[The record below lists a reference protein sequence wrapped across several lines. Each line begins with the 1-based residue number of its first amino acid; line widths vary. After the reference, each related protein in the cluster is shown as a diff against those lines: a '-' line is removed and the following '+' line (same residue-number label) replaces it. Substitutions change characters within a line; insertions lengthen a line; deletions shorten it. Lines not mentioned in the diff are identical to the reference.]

1 VKTYKVTGYYTVTKY
16 VERIV
21 NANDADE
28 AERKA
33 WSEHY
38 VSEIETG
45 EDRDDF
51 EVTEDTVEISSE
63 GE

>member
-1 VKTYKVTGYYTVTKY
+1 MKTYKVIGSYTVTKY
-16 VERIV
+16 IERIV
-21 NANDADE
+21 KADDADE

-38 VSEIETG
+38 VSEKETG
-45 EDRDDF
+45 EDRDSF

-63 GE
+63 DE

>member
-1 VKTYKVTGYYTVTKY
+1 MKTYKVTGYYTVTKY
-16 VERIV
+16 IERIV

-38 VSEIETG
+38 VREIETG
-45 EDRDDF
+45 EDRDSF
-51 EVTEDTVEISSE
+51 EVTEDTVEINSE